1 MQAYVMST
9 EDIRS
14 EFIDSILEKSNKE
27 RRNMFCKEMLHLR
40 GKKEYLDDEERY
52 ISWKKIKQYSNPYHY
67 HA

>member
-14 EFIDSILEKSNKE
+14 EFIDNIIEKSNKE

-52 ISWKKIKQYSNPYHY
+52 T
-67 HA
+67 